1 VDLGQVRA
9 VNGEL
14 MSFVAE
20 VFAPDQ
26 PVKGAERRAELWAH
40 HLRGSLL
47 TDIERKTA
55 TGMGR
60 VLGVPTQSLN
70 HLVTDSPWR
79 WKPVRAR
86 IAQRAQA
93 LLGPHA
99 WAVDDTT
106 FLKDGHDTV
115 GVARQH
121 SGRAGGIA
129 NCQAAVTVTAC
140 GKTGGIGSAVP
151 LDWRLFLPKSWN
163 PEVSGERRLSCRVPD
178 EVAHRRKW
186 ELVLDVL
193 DGLLGLGLTAPP
205 ILADHDYGKVGQFR
219 DGLAARGLGFV
230 VQVNTNINLLTW
242 RTEPDSP
249 WSREGKHQTATEM
262 ATQIPTAKKVAVS
275 WHTSDGEQVG
285 RFSLLRV
292 REAGIPVRQRASKHK
307 TTLPDRWLVIAWDD
321 AGEKPT
327 HFWLAHLPD
336 TAKPS
341 LQRLVRLA
349 KARWGI
355 ETGYREL
362 KDTLG
367 IDHYEGRTWPGW
379 HRHVTLVT
387 AALLF
392 LTEYRTR
399 TTKHAAPV

>member
-1 VDLGQVRA
+1 MVAL
-9 VNGEL
+9 NSEL
-14 MSFVAE
+14 TRFVAE
-20 VFAPDQ
+20 VFVPDQ
-26 PVKGAERRAELWAH
+26 PVRGAQRRAVLWAH

-47 TDIERKTA
+47 TDIDRKTA

-70 HLVTDSPWR
+70 HLVTDSPWQ

-86 IAQRAQA
+86 IALRTQQ
-93 LLGPHA
+93 LLRPHA
-99 WAVDDTT
+99 WAIDDTT
-106 FLKDGHDTV
+106 FLKDGYDTV

-121 SGRAGGIA
+121 SGRVGGIA
-129 NCQAAVTVTAC
+129 NCQAAVTITAC
-140 GKTGGIGSAVP
+140 GKTGGIPTAIP
-151 LDWRLFLPKSWN
+151 LDWRLFMPTSWN

-178 EVAHRRKW
+178 EVVHRRKW
-186 ELVLDVL
+186 ELAL
-193 DGLLGLGLTAPP
+193 DGLDRLLGLGLTAPP
-205 ILADHDYGKVGQFR
+205 ILADHDYGKVGAFR
-219 DGLAARGLGFV
+219 GGLAERGLGFV
-230 VQVNTNINLLTW
+230 VQVNTDVSLLGW
-242 RTEPDSP
+242 RGEPDTP
-249 WSREGKHQTATEM
+249 WSREGKHQPATEL
-262 ATQIPTAKKVAVS
+262 ATQVPVAKRIPVS
-275 WHTSDGEQVG
+275 WHTSQGEQVG

-292 REAGIPVRQRASKHK
+292 REAGIAVRQHASKTN
-307 TTLPDRWLVIAWDD
+307 TTLPDRWLLIAWDED
-321 AGEKPT
+321 GVKPT

-336 TAKPS
+336 TTQPS
-341 LQRLVRLA
+341 IQRLVRLA

-392 LTEYRTR
+392 LTEHR
-399 TTKHAAPV
+399 TTTTKSMAPV

>member
-1 VDLGQVRA
+1 MALG
-9 VNGEL
+9 GEL
-14 MSFVAE
+14 ARFVAE
-20 VFAPDQ
+20 VFVPDQ
-26 PVKGAERRAELWAH
+26 PVKGAQRRAELWAH

-47 TDIERKTA
+47 TDIDRKTA

-60 VLGVPTQSLN
+60 VLGVSTQSLN

-79 WKPVRAR
+79 WQPVRAR
-86 IAQRAQA
+86 IAVRAQR
-93 LLGPHA
+93 LLRPHA
-99 WAVDDTT
+99 WAIDDTT

-129 NCQAAVTVTAC
+129 NCQAAVTVTAV
-140 GKTGGIGSAVP
+140 GKAGAIP
-151 LDWRLFLPKSWN
+151 LDWRLFMPKSWN
-163 PEVSGERRLSCRVPD
+163 PELSGERRLSCRVPD
-178 EVAHRRKW
+178 EVRHRRKW
-186 ELVLDVL
+186 ELAL
-193 DGLLGLGLTAPP
+193 DGLDRLLGLGLTAPP
-205 ILADHDYGKVGQFR
+205 ILADHDYGKVGAFR
-219 DGLAARGLGFV
+219 DGLAERGLGFV
-230 VQVNTNINLLTW
+230 VQVNTDINLLPW

-262 ATQIPTAKKVAVS
+262 ATQVPAAKRLPIS
-275 WHTSDGEQVG
+275 WHTSEGAQVG

-292 REAGIPVRQRASKHK
+292 REAGIAVRQRATKNK
-307 TTLPDRWLVIAWDD
+307 TTLPDRWLLVAWDD
-321 AGEKPT
+321 AGDKPT

-336 TAKPS
+336 TAKPGI
-341 LQRLVRLA
+341 QRLVRLA
-349 KARWGI
+349 KARWGV

-392 LTEYRTR
+392 LTEYRT
-399 TTKHAAPV
+399 TTATKNMAPV